1 MTGSAATGHWL
12 SGRRPQTRP
21 RAAFTAEPARRQECH
36 AQISRFG
43 TACALAIYPGRQ
55 LQVGGSARS
64 LGDRTPARRERWLW
78 AGTGALCAGV
88 GGGLDALA
96 GGGRAGAA
104 APVLLPAG

>member
-36 AQISRFG
+36 AQTSRSG
-43 TACALAIYPGRQ
+43 TARALGIHPGRQ

-64 LGDRTPARRERWLW
+64 YPANS
-78 AGTGALCAGV
+78 AS
-88 GGGLDALA
+88 LA
-96 GGGRAGAA
+96 TWVWPIAIGQA
-104 APVLLPAG
+104 